1 MLLPGGESPPSMGRG
16 VLVIKNKNEDNVFFL
31 TEKTITIDIWPDLP
45 TCRFFQIPLI
55 CCAALNNQ
63 KCAEQCMAGDE
74 NIIQGGKEPL
84 PIKMSRSLLPRGL
97 TGRPV
102 FSHIEDCHHSP
113 IIRSNSSLWFLKL
126 KDWAILRKIFCF
138 GADPEICDVR
148 RCHCLQLCQ
157 VSFIMIMF

>member
-1 MLLPGGESPPSMGRG
+1 
-16 VLVIKNKNEDNVFFL
+16 
-31 TEKTITIDIWPDLP
+31 
-45 TCRFFQIPLI
+45 
-55 CCAALNNQ
+55 
-63 KCAEQCMAGDE
+63 MAGSPYLSLLLDSIDMFGSLKQSE
-74 NIIQGGKEPL
+74 MCRAVAGDQNIIQGGKEPL

-102 FSHIEDCHHSP
+102 FSHIEDCHHFP
-113 IIRSNSSLWFLKL
+113 IIGCNSSLWFLKL
-126 KDWAILRKIFCF
+126 KHWAILRKTFCC